1 MDEQG
6 LLVEIMKKLQKKYTS
21 VNEICKTTQEMQD
34 ALSRDDRVSMQ
45 MLISMRQSDIDIAAD
60 CDRDIRYLLS
70 VLLPEKRDQVRG
82 WLNTGNAEESDG
94 FEAVKIGEIA
104 ESIRKVLNKA
114 IQTDQR
120 MSQRVAG
127 KDSFYTESKG

>member
-6 LLVEIMKKLQKKYTS
+6 ILVEIMKKLQKKYNS
-21 VNEICKTTQEMQD
+21 VNEICKTTQEMQE

-45 MLISMRQSDIDIAAD
+45 MLISMRQSDIDTATD

-70 VLLPEKRDQVRG
+70 VLAPKKRDQVRG
-82 WLNTGNAEESDG
+82 WLNIGDAKESDG

-104 ESIRKVLNKA
+104 ESIRKVLNKTLQ
-114 IQTDQR
+114 IDQR